1 MKRQPQTDSLTISRL
16 KRWSIYF
23 TGVVVTF
30 SAVLIA
36 VALLVLAGW
45 HWDIGGFKHPW
56 QGLAVMNPV
65 TAMTFLLS
73 GLSLLILIL
82 GRRSVQKTKLGL
94 VLASLVVS
102 IGLLRL
108 LSIWWHDFWRV
119 DYLLYSDKILLD
131 IRAHFKSLRVM
142 SPSTAV
148 TFILS
153 GVALL
158 LLAVRRLSATA
169 GSQLLAIGVG
179 LIGLFTLVCYLYD
192 VKELDNPTVTIPM
205 AAPSTV
211 CFLLLSLGLLFATP
225 GKGIMRQITGPYTG
239 SIMARRF
246 IFFAL
251 LVPV

>member
-45 HWDIGGFKHPW
+45 QWDIVGFKRPW
-56 QGLAVMNPV
+56 PGLAVMNPV

-73 GLSLLILIL
+73 GLSLLILIPV
-82 GRRSVQKTKLGL
+82 RRSVQKTTLG
-94 VLASLVVS
+94 VILASLVIS

-108 LSIWWHDFWRV
+108 LSVWWQEFWRV
-119 DYLLYSDKILLD
+119 DYLLYSNRTLLD
-131 IRAHFKSLRVM
+131 IRAHFKNPRVM

-153 GVALL
+153 GAALL
-158 LLAVRRLSATA
+158 LLPVRRRAATMA
-169 GSQLLAIGVG
+169 SQLLAVGIG
-179 LIGLFTLVCYLYD
+179 LIGLFILICYLYG
-192 VKELDNPTVTIPM
+192 VTELDLPTVTVPM
-205 AAPSTV
+205 AASSAV
-211 CFLLLSLGLLFATP
+211 CFLLLSLCLLFAAP
-225 GKGIMRQITGPYTG
+225 GKGIIRQVTGP
-239 SIMARRF
+239 
-246 IFFAL
+246 
-251 LVPV
+251 